1 MGTLRQNKVSRLVQ
15 KEMGDMFQKEAKH
28 LFIGGLAT
36 VTGVEI
42 SPDLSIAKVFIS
54 FLNLKPKETLEML
67 MDKRS
72 EIRNYLSH
80 RVKHQLRIVPDL
92 RFFIDDSY
100 EAIMH
105 IDKLL
110 KK

>member
-1 MGTLRQNKVSRLVQ
+1 MATLRQNKVARLIQ
-15 KEMGDMFQKEAKH
+15 KEMGDIFQKEAKH
-28 LFIGGLAT
+28 LFTGGLAT

-42 SPDLSIAKVFIS
+42 SPDLGIAKVFIT
-54 FLNLKPKETLEML
+54 FLNLDPKKTIELL
-67 MDKRS
+67 MEKRP
-72 EIRNYLSH
+72 EIRNHLST
-80 RVKHQLRIVPDL
+80 RVRSQLRIVPDL
-92 RFFIDDSY
+92 RFHIDDSY